1 MIHEPHLLSKST
13 FMYGAQC
20 LKRLWLHRYRKD
32 LRDEI
37 DAQQQ
42 AIFSSGTNVG
52 ELAQQLFPGGV
63 DCTPETYY
71 DFHPAI
77 ARTAELIVQGHPVI
91 YEAAF
96 QHDRVLAAL
105 DILVLRE
112 DGWHG
117 YEVKSTN
124 STKPPHVKDAALQY
138 WVIIGAGVPLKSI
151 NVLHFNSAYV
161 RVGELDVK
169 SLFTWDDVTEQVLE
183 LQPYITEQVAVEKAC
198 LASDTM
204 PDIAIGPHCTSPY
217 GCDFMGHCWK
227 NEVSHSVFDLTR
239 GSNKAQRLFED
250 GITELT
256 DIPDGFPLSFH
267 QRIQVESAKSGEPRI
282 NVEGIRSFLEG
293 LTYPIYFLD
302 FESIMPGVPIFD
314 QTRPYQ
320 QVVFQ
325 YSLHIQHDPGDEFVE
340 DHAFLADPK
349 DMDMRNTLM
358 DKLLFELSIIYGAK
372 GSILVYN
379 QSFEVGRLKEAA
391 RDLPHHADTIYN
403 EVLPRI
409 VDLAVPFQRKDYY
422 TPEMNGRYTIKE
434 VLPALV
440 PELSYSDLE
449 IQEGGTASLTFLQM
463 VNGSFEGNVPKTREA
478 LERYCELDT
487 WGMVRILE
495 KLREVVS

>member
-1 MIHEPHLLSKST
+1 MAIEPHLLSKST

-20 LKRLWLHRYRKD
+20 LKRLWLHKYQRD
-32 LRDEI
+32 LRDEL

-42 AIFSSGTNVG
+42 AIFTSGTNVG
-52 ELAQQLFPGGV
+52 ELAQKLFPGGV

-71 DFHPAI
+71 DFHPSI
-77 ARTAELIVQGHPVI
+77 ARTIELIAHGHPVI

-124 STKPPHVKDAALQY
+124 DTKPTHIKDAALQY
-138 WVIIGAGVPLKSI
+138 WVITGSGVPLKSI
-151 NVLHFNSAYV
+151 NVLHFNREYV
-161 RVGELDVK
+161 RVGELDIHG
-169 SLFTWDDVTEQVLE
+169 LFVWDDVTAEVLE
-183 LQPYITEQVAVEKAC
+183 LQDSITEQVAVEKAC
-198 LASDTM
+198 LASNTM
-204 PDIAIGPHCTSPY
+204 PEIAVGPHCTNPY
-217 GCDFMGHCWK
+217 PCDFMGHCWK
-227 NEVSHSVFDLTR
+227 NEVSHSVFNLTR
-239 GSNKAQRLFED
+239 GGSKAQRLFED

-256 DIPDGFPLSFH
+256 DIPNDFPLSWH
-267 QRIQVESAKSGEPRI
+267 QRIQVDAAKSGEPRI
-282 NVEGIRSFLEG
+282 NREGIQSFLDG
-293 LTYPIYFLD
+293 LTYPLYFLD
-302 FESIMPGVPIFD
+302 FETIMPGVPIFE

-325 YSLHIQHDPGDEFVE
+325 YSLHIQHAPGDEFVE
-340 DHAFLADPK
+340 NHAFLADPT

-372 GSILVYN
+372 GTILVYN
-379 QSFEVGRLKEAA
+379 QSFEVARLKEAA

-422 TPEMNGRYTIKE
+422 APEMNGSYSIKA

-449 IQEGGTASLTFLQM
+449 IQEGGTASLVFLQM
-463 VNGSFEGNVPKTREA
+463 VQGSFMGDVISTRNA

-487 WGMVRILE
+487 WGMVRIMERLYQ
-495 KLREVVS
+495 VAT